1 MSEPFVIIRRTDEH
15 TIETDV
21 RLVFDDP
28 FTFGMVLVDAAR
40 TIAEVFARDEGASE
54 SEAYLKR
61 IRDGFDAE
69 WNKVTTDIKL
79 ATRPPG

>member
-40 TIAEVFARDEGASE
+40 TIAEVFAREEGASL
-54 SEAYLKR
+54 SEQYLKR
-61 IRDGFDAE
+61 IHDGFEAE
-69 WNKVTTDIKL
+69 YQKATTDIKL
-79 ATRPPG
+79 TTRPPG